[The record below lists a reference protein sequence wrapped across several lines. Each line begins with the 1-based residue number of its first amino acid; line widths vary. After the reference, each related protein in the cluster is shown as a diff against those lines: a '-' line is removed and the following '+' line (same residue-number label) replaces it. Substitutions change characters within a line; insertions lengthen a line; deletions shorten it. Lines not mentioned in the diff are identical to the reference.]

1 MEKLESIF
9 KDKKLIGVGVL
20 VFFTVFLIARRKQAQ
35 DAATPNQNPNNPL
48 VLPGGGSGGGSS
60 IGALPTPIQPVQDV
74 LSLIFDLDNSV
85 QRDNELSYV
94 ESGGS
99 GSSGSGAIRLGPFS
113 IGGGGGKSSTS
124 ETGYNSK
131 TSTNIANVNRFAFS
145 GSGSSVGNLLNTAL
159 DRFTNLI
166 GNSTQRD
173 AQQTRNLA
181 SANQTIGNSE
191 LQIKS
196 KNNYVVMNSYPGARP
211 QIPQNTG
218 LTNTP
223 TVQGSRYNW
232 RTRRMEP
239 IV

>member
-1 MEKLESIF
+1 MEKLEAIF
-9 KDKKLIGVGVL
+9 KDKKTVGIGVL
-20 VFFTVFLIARRKQAQ
+20 IFFTVFLIARRKQANETN
-35 DAATPNQNPNNPL
+35 APNTNPNNPL
-48 VLPGGGSGGGSS
+48 VLPGSGSGGSS
-60 IGALPTPIQPVQDV
+60 IGALPTPIQPVAEV
-74 LSLIFDLDNSV
+74 LSLVFDLDNSV

-145 GSGSSVGNLLNTAL
+145 GSGSSVGNLLTTAL
-159 DRFTNLI
+159 DKFTNLI

-196 KNNYVVMNSYPGARP
+196 KNNYVVMNSFPGAKP

-223 TVQGSRYNW
+223 TVLGTRWNP